1 MLNRQTMAGGLV
13 TVGGGMSHAEV
24 EASSSTGRP
33 RLCRATTPSHLTS
46 NSDSRNGDEGNVVKA
61 GGRKASMSRRKGRC
75 GSRHGAISSLWRLL
89 LCAPTCFHILP
100 PLFTMTIPTLP
111 IYN

>member
-13 TVGGGMSHAEV
+13 TVGGGMNHAEV

-46 NSDSRNGDEGNVVKA
+46 NSDSRNGDEITYEDNDSDDNNEV
-61 GGRKASMSRRKGRC
+61 
-75 GSRHGAISSLWRLL
+75 LL
-89 LCAPTCFHILP
+89 QRDS
-100 PLFTMTIPTLP
+100 
-111 IYN
+111 NN